1 MFYQRT
7 TALEKIQGLKKRL
20 KIIQGGSSA
29 GKTIGILLLFINKAQ
44 SQKGNMASVV
54 SETLP
59 HLKRGAIRDFLNI
72 MESHHYFKES
82 LWNRTELIYTFET
95 GSKIEFFSA
104 DQPNKVRGPRRND
117 LFLNECNNISYE
129 TYTQLAI
136 RTDGDI
142 YLDYNPVSSF
152 WVHKDLIPRQ
162 DHDFLILT
170 YKDNE
175 ALPESIVQEIES
187 RKNNKYFWQVYGEGQ
202 IGEIEGKIYNN
213 WATIDDI
220 PHEARLERYWLDFGY
235 TNDPTAIGAVYYW
248 NGGYILDELMYQKEM
263 SNKQISD
270 TLVNLPKA
278 LVVAD
283 SAEPKSIDEI
293 RAYGVNIV
301 PCEKGKDSI
310 RQGIQLVQS
319 QKISMTSRSVNL
331 IKEYRNYLWETDR
344 NGVVLNIPV
353 SIWNHHLD
361 GVRYAFGSLVPLIR
375 RQEFIASL
383 PIPFARK
390 GPENPAV

>member
-248 NGGYILDELMYQKEM
+248 NGGYILDELVYQKEM
-263 SNKQISD
+263 SNKQIAD

-283 SAEPKSIDEI
+283 AAEPKSIDEI

-301 PCEKGKDSI
+301 PCEKGKDSV

-344 NGVVLNIPV
+344 NGTVLNVPM

-390 GPENPAV
+390 G

>member
-117 LFLNECNNISYE
+117 LFLNESDNISYE

-136 RTDGDI
+136 RTDGEI
-142 YLDYNPVSSF
+142 WLDYNPVSSF
-152 WVHKDLIPRQ
+152 WVDEEILNKQ
-162 DHDFLILT
+162 DNYDFVVLT
-170 YKDNE
+170 FRDNE
-175 ALPESIVQEIES
+175 GLSQTIIDEIES
-187 RKNNKYFWQVYGEGQ
+187 RKHRTGWYKVFGLGELGEVEGRIFSGWQ
-202 IGEIEGKIYNN
+202 IIDEI
-213 WATIDDI
+213 
-220 PHEARLERYWLDFGY
+220 PFEARLERYGLDFGY
-235 TNDPTAIGAVYYW
+235 TNDPTAIVALYY
-248 NGGYILDELMYQKEM
+248 Y
-263 SNKQISD
+263 
-270 TLVNLPKA
+270 
-278 LVVAD
+278 
-283 SAEPKSIDEI
+283 
-293 RAYGVNIV
+293 
-301 PCEKGKDSI
+301 
-310 RQGIQLVQS
+310 
-319 QKISMTSRSVNL
+319 
-331 IKEYRNYLWETDR
+331 
-344 NGVVLNIPV
+344 
-353 SIWNHHLD
+353 
-361 GVRYAFGSLVPLIR
+361 
-375 RQEFIASL
+375 
-383 PIPFARK
+383 
-390 GPENPAV
+390 